1 MDKPHCKRLLC
12 ACIIVITLLCTFL
25 INAEFIAAHHS
36 EYHNLLNESSFEPVD
51 MEKITLQKEEVE
63 AVEWFDLEEIHEA
76 SAYRIAPPSTG
87 CCHNHNIS
95 MCESK
100 ISVLHDVLIS
110 IGYEIKN
117 SDTLQILSV
126 LAENNKTVLYD
137 VITYLGRYLS

>member
-1 MDKPHCKRLLC
+1 MFMDKPHCKRLLC

-25 INAEFIAAHHS
+25 INADFIAAHHS
-36 EYHNLLNESSFEPVD
+36 EYHNSLTESSFEPVD
-51 MEKITLQKEEVE
+51 MEKIKES
-63 AVEWFDLEEIHEA
+63 

-87 CCHNHNIS
+87 SCHNHNIS
-95 MCESK
+95 MCERK

-126 LAENNKTVLYD
+126 LAENNKTILYD

>member
-36 EYHNLLNESSFEPVD
+36 EYHNSLTESSFEPVD
-51 MEKITLQKEEVE
+51 MEKIKES
-63 AVEWFDLEEIHEA
+63 

>member
-51 MEKITLQKEEVE
+51 MEKIKESS
-63 AVEWFDLEEIHEA
+63 A
-76 SAYRIAPPSTG
+76 SRIAPPSTG
-87 CCHNHNIS
+87 SCHNHNIS

-126 LAENNKTVLYD
+126 LAENNKTFLYD

>member
-1 MDKPHCKRLLC
+1 MFMDRPSIKRIAS
-12 ACIIVITLLCTFL
+12 ACVITVTLLCILL
-25 INAEFIAAHHS
+25 IKADFIAARYS
-36 EYHNLLNESSFEPVD
+36 EYHNSLNESSSFEPVD
-51 MEKITLQKEEVE
+51 MEKIKKS
-63 AVEWFDLEEIHEA
+63 

-87 CCHNHNIS
+87 SCHNHNIS
-95 MCESK
+95 MCERK

-126 LAENNKTVLYD
+126 LAENNKTILYD

>member
-51 MEKITLQKEEVE
+51 MEKIKESS
-63 AVEWFDLEEIHEA
+63 A
-76 SAYRIAPPSTG
+76 SRIAPPSTG
-87 CCHNHNIS
+87 SCHNHNIS
-95 MCESK
+95 VCERK

>member
-36 EYHNLLNESSFEPVD
+36 EYHNLLSESPFEPVD
-51 MEKITLQKEEVE
+51 MEKIKES
-63 AVEWFDLEEIHEA
+63 

-87 CCHNHNIS
+87 SCHNHSIS
-95 MCESK
+95 MCERK

-126 LAENNKTVLYD
+126 LAENNKTVPYD

>member
-51 MEKITLQKEEVE
+51 MEKIKESS
-63 AVEWFDLEEIHEA
+63 A
-76 SAYRIAPPSTG
+76 SRIAPPSTG

>member
-12 ACIIVITLLCTFL
+12 ACIIIITLLCTFL
-25 INAEFIAAHHS
+25 INSDFVAAHHS

-51 MEKITLQKEEVE
+51 MEKIKES
-63 AVEWFDLEEIHEA
+63 

-87 CCHNHNIS
+87 SCHNNNIS
-95 MCESK
+95 MCERK

>member
-1 MDKPHCKRLLC
+1 MDRPHCKRLLC

-25 INAEFIAAHHS
+25 INPHFIAVHHS
-36 EYHNLLNESSFEPVD
+36 EYHNSVTDSSFEPVD
-51 MEKITLQKEEVE
+51 MEKIKE
-63 AVEWFDLEEIHEA
+63 ALG
-76 SAYRIAPPSTG
+76 YRIAPPSTN

-95 MCESK
+95 CERK
-100 ISVLHDVLIS
+100 ISILHDTLIS

>member
-1 MDKPHCKRLLC
+1 MDKPHCKRLLY

-51 MEKITLQKEEVE
+51 MEKIKESS
-63 AVEWFDLEEIHEA
+63 A
-76 SAYRIAPPSTG
+76 SRIAPPSTG
-87 CCHNHNIS
+87 SCHNHNIS
-95 MCESK
+95 VCERK

>member
-36 EYHNLLNESSFEPVD
+36 EYHNSLNESSFEPVD
-51 MEKITLQKEEVE
+51 MEKIKES
-63 AVEWFDLEEIHEA
+63 A
-76 SAYRIAPPSTG
+76 SYRIAPPSTG
-87 CCHNHNIS
+87 NCHNHKIS
-95 MCESK
+95 MCERK
-100 ISVLHDVLIS
+100 ISALHDVLIS

-126 LAENNKTVLYD
+126 LAENNKTILYD

>member
-12 ACIIVITLLCTFL
+12 ACVIVITLLCSFL
-25 INAEFIAAHHS
+25 INADFIAAHHS
-36 EYHNLLNESSFEPVD
+36 EYHNSLTESSFEPVD
-51 MEKITLQKEEVE
+51 MEKINES
-63 AVEWFDLEEIHEA
+63 

-87 CCHNHNIS
+87 SCHNHNIS
-95 MCESK
+95 MCERK

>member
-1 MDKPHCKRLLC
+1 MVMDRPHCKRLLC

-36 EYHNLLNESSFEPVD
+36 ECHNLLNESSFEPVD
-51 MEKITLQKEEVE
+51 MEKINES
-63 AVEWFDLEEIHEA
+63 

-87 CCHNHNIS
+87 SCHNHNIS
-95 MCESK
+95 MCERK

-110 IGYEIKN
+110 IGYEIKK

-126 LAENNKTVLYD
+126 LAENNKTILYD

>member
-36 EYHNLLNESSFEPVD
+36 EYRNLLNESSFEPVD
-51 MEKITLQKEEVE
+51 MEKIKES
-63 AVEWFDLEEIHEA
+63 

-87 CCHNHNIS
+87 SCHNHSIS
-95 MCESK
+95 MCERK

>member
-1 MDKPHCKRLLC
+1 MDKPHCKRLLY

-51 MEKITLQKEEVE
+51 MEKIKES
-63 AVEWFDLEEIHEA
+63 

-87 CCHNHNIS
+87 SCHNHNIS
-95 MCESK
+95 MCERK
-100 ISVLHDVLIS
+100 ISVLHDVIIS

-126 LAENNKTVLYD
+126 LAENNKTIPYD

>member
-12 ACIIVITLLCTFL
+12 TCVIAITLFCTFL
-25 INAEFIAAHHS
+25 INPHFIAVHHS
-36 EYHNLLNESSFEPVD
+36 EYPNSLAESSFEPVD
-51 MEKITLQKEEVE
+51 TERINGSSV
-63 AVEWFDLEEIHEA
+63 
-76 SAYRIAPPSTG
+76 YRIAPFST
-87 CCHNHNIS
+87 CSCHNRIIS
-95 MCESK
+95 MCERK
-100 ISVLHDVLIS
+100 VSVLHDALIS

>member
-51 MEKITLQKEEVE
+51 MEKIKESS
-63 AVEWFDLEEIHEA
+63 A
-76 SAYRIAPPSTG
+76 SRIAPPSTG
-87 CCHNHNIS
+87 SCHNHNIS
-95 MCESK
+95 MCERK

-126 LAENNKTVLYD
+126 LAENNKTIPYD

>member
-1 MDKPHCKRLLC
+1 MDKPHCKRLLY

-51 MEKITLQKEEVE
+51 MEKIKKSS
-63 AVEWFDLEEIHEA
+63 A
-76 SAYRIAPPSTG
+76 SRIAPPSTG
-87 CCHNHNIS
+87 SC
-95 MCESK
+95 K

>member
-51 MEKITLQKEEVE
+51 MEKIKKSS
-63 AVEWFDLEEIHEA
+63 A
-76 SAYRIAPPSTG
+76 SRIAPPSPG
-87 CCHNHNIS
+87 SCHNHNIS
-95 MCESK
+95 MCERK

>member
-36 EYHNLLNESSFEPVD
+36 ECHNLLIESSFEPVD
-51 MEKITLQKEEVE
+51 MEKINES
-63 AVEWFDLEEIHEA
+63 

-87 CCHNHNIS
+87 SCHNH
-95 MCESK
+95 
-100 ISVLHDVLIS
+100 IS

>member
-36 EYHNLLNESSFEPVD
+36 EYHNSLTESSFEPVD
-51 MEKITLQKEEVE
+51 MEKIK
-63 AVEWFDLEEIHEA
+63 EA

-87 CCHNHNIS
+87 SCHNHNIS
-95 MCESK
+95 MCERK

>member
-12 ACIIVITLLCTFL
+12 ACIIVITLFCTFL
-25 INAEFIAAHHS
+25 INADFIAAHHS
-36 EYHNLLNESSFEPVD
+36 EYHNSLTESSFEPVD
-51 MEKITLQKEEVE
+51 MEKIKES
-63 AVEWFDLEEIHEA
+63 A
-76 SAYRIAPPSTG
+76 SYRIAPPSTG
-87 CCHNHNIS
+87 SCHNHNIS
-95 MCESK
+95 MCERK
-100 ISVLHDVLIS
+100 ISALHNVLIS

>member
-1 MDKPHCKRLLC
+1 MDRPHCKRLLC

-51 MEKITLQKEEVE
+51 MEKIKESS
-63 AVEWFDLEEIHEA
+63 D
-76 SAYRIAPPSTG
+76 YRIAPPSTG
-87 CCHNHNIS
+87 SCHNHNIS
-95 MCESK
+95 MCERK

-110 IGYEIKN
+110 IGYEIKK

-126 LAENNKTVLYD
+126 LAENNKTILYD

>member
-51 MEKITLQKEEVE
+51 MEKIKES
-63 AVEWFDLEEIHEA
+63 

-87 CCHNHNIS
+87 SCHNHSIS
-95 MCESK
+95 MCERK

-126 LAENNKTVLYD
+126 LAGNNKTIPYD

>member
-51 MEKITLQKEEVE
+51 MEKIKES
-63 AVEWFDLEEIHEA
+63 

-87 CCHNHNIS
+87 CCHNHNIP

>member
-25 INAEFIAAHHS
+25 INADFIAAHHS
-36 EYHNLLNESSFEPVD
+36 EYHNSLTESSFEPVD
-51 MEKITLQKEEVE
+51 MEKIKES
-63 AVEWFDLEEIHEA
+63 

-87 CCHNHNIS
+87 SCHNHNIS
-95 MCESK
+95 MCERK

>member
-36 EYHNLLNESSFEPVD
+36 EYHNLLNESSSFEPVD
-51 MEKITLQKEEVE
+51 MEKIKKSS
-63 AVEWFDLEEIHEA
+63 A
-76 SAYRIAPPSTG
+76 SRIAPPSTG
-87 CCHNHNIS
+87 SCHNHNIS
-95 MCESK
+95 MCERK

>member
-1 MDKPHCKRLLC
+1 MDRPHCKRLLC
-12 ACIIVITLLCTFL
+12 ACVIVITLLCTFL

-51 MEKITLQKEEVE
+51 MEKIKESS
-63 AVEWFDLEEIHEA
+63 D
-76 SAYRIAPPSTG
+76 YRIAPPSTG
-87 CCHNHNIS
+87 SYHNHNIS
-95 MCESK
+95 MCERK

-126 LAENNKTVLYD
+126 LAENNETVLYD

>member
-51 MEKITLQKEEVE
+51 MEKIKESS
-63 AVEWFDLEEIHEA
+63 A
-76 SAYRIAPPSTG
+76 SRIAPPSTG
-87 CCHNHNIS
+87 NCHNHNIS
-95 MCESK
+95 MCERK
-100 ISVLHDVLIS
+100 ISVLHDALIS

>member
-51 MEKITLQKEEVE
+51 MEKIKES
-63 AVEWFDLEEIHEA
+63 

-100 ISVLHDVLIS
+100 ISVFHDVLIS

-126 LAENNKTVLYD
+126 LAENNKTILYD